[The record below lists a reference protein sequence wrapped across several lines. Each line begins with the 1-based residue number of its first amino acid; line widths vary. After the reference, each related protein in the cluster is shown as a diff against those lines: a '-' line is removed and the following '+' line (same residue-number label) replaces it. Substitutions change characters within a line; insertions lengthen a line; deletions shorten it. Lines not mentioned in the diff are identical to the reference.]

1 TPAASVHPGPTRRA
15 PPSGACARR
24 AARGDPRLAAAP
36 RRDPERLRIS
46 STLPLCHRL
55 VPHRGAGARPRRRPS
70 ARLPRRPV
78 PSMSA
83 LELQDVVVDYERR
96 GTRIR
101 AVAGAS
107 LSVDS
112 GEIVGLVGESGC
124 GKSTLARAAV
134 GLVPIAEGSV
144 KFEGTAVS
152 PLSRRARPRELAR
165 LQL

>member
-1 TPAASVHPGPTRRA
+1 
-15 PPSGACARR
+15 
-24 AARGDPRLAAAP
+24 
-36 RRDPERLRIS
+36 
-46 STLPLCHRL
+46 RL

-112 GEIVGLVGESGC
+112 GEIVGLVGGAGC

-165 LQL
+165 LQLVFQNPYSSLNPRRKIGNQIADALGTLGIAERPARAARVAELC